1 MKNEGEF
8 RLIGERL
15 IREGLVSGNFGNMSV
30 RSRDGFLITATGSYL
45 DDPGP
50 LVAVPLGGP
59 APRSASS
66 EWRVHN
72 AVYAQAIHRAIVHA
86 HPVHAVALSLAVDS
100 IIPRDSEGEI
110 LAPLIPVTS
119 GQPGSVELARNV
131 AAALSRVKVVVAR
144 GHGTFAVGDTLRE
157 AYLLTSLAEHAS
169 RVILLS
175 DPLLNRT
182 SVA

>member
-1 MKNEGEF
+1 
-8 RLIGERL
+8 
-15 IREGLVSGNFGNMSV
+15 
-30 RSRDGFLITATGSYL
+30 
-45 DDPGP
+45 
-50 LVAVPLGGP
+50 
-59 APRSASS
+59 
-66 EWRVHN
+66 
-72 AVYAQAIHRAIVHA
+72 
-86 HPVHAVALSLAVDS
+86 
-100 IIPRDSEGEI
+100 
-110 LAPLIPVTS
+110 
-119 GQPGSVELARNV
+119 VELARNV